1 MKFKSDIEVQ
11 AGLKDSSGS
20 SGTAGQILSSSGTT
34 VSWSTADPTS
44 ASGTTNYVSK
54 FTGTTTLG
62 NSQIFD
68 NGTNV
73 GIGTTSPGAKLQV
86 KGSDGYLKFD
96 SNGDNGFIKS
106 DFNLDLYA
114 DDTANNSSA
123 YSNIRFFTYG
133 ASEKMRITSAGNVGI
148 GTTAPTYKLQV
159 ASGDILADQSVAK
172 ISLGPQGTSGDVHFG
187 SSGLAAPT
195 TGSQDYG
202 FYAAHNAYRD
212 STGVWKHSRTST
224 IPAVRL
230 LGSGGVSSGN
240 SGFSFDYSANTGAGG
255 IAWTNLMQIA
265 TSGNVGIGTTNPG
278 AKLEVAGGR
287 IAVDSNFG
295 FQLALTSATQIGRW
309 FNSSGT
315 NYLQGD
321 GGRNWQIGSSTNGV
335 NTHFDNANNRVGIG
349 TTSPGDNL
357 QLNVANGKGITV
369 SYTGITDGEGS
380 SLSFKYGGNNTY
392 TSAQV
397 SSIKRAGGG
406 GDLVLSSGNT
416 VSSYSEI
423 MRLTKE
429 GNVGIGTTSP
439 DVKLEVIDAS
449 PTDGIIADF
458 VNSTNAGGTTAAI
471 KLSNADSDVC
481 DVVLGANRIGA
492 NFGSDFFI
500 SPSDGVDGTNRER
513 FRITEAG
520 AIKFNAYDSTNQT
533 GTPTYLLGTDASGN
547 IVKTNTVPGSAAGPY
562 LPLTAGAS
570 YPLTGDLY
578 LNNATYIRSTDSNGA
593 VPRMFGINPSNSTYI
608 GPIDAYA
615 GGSIFYGVS
624 ANVSAQTFYT
634 GASARMHINSSG
646 NVGIGTTSP
655 AQKLHV
661 DGAIVSGNITEG
673 VLLTSATGVGRVLGV
688 DAGFNSWNDLDIRA
702 TSATQLYLS
711 TSGNVGI
718 GTTSPSEAL
727 DVNGNITIK
736 NNGFIY
742 DKTGNPRIKFWEP
755 GNNSYYAGTSSGG
768 HSFYAV
774 SGGALMTILSSG
786 NVGIGTTSPGS
797 KLTVNG
803 DARLANSGKLYLWND
818 HSINYLDYRTWVA
831 SSSTGMTIQNSAAGG
846 NILLI
851 PNGNVGIGTTSPG
864 AKLEVSSTGNTAVR
878 ISTDGDAGD
887 IPMLQL
893 YRSGSS
899 YGQMHYEASG
909 GGSSGLHLTDFRNDT
924 NSHIIFNTRGANERM
939 RIEGDGNVG
948 IGTTAPSQK
957 LHVEGNARITGAYY
971 DSNNSA
977 GTSGQVLSAADAGTN
992 WGWIRNTLTSNFQH
1006 TSNSSLAYYFMP
1018 FSGDIEITTNQWYN
1032 NFTAAYAG
1040 RIRKIILKNTNGGT
1054 APTATNTTFRVTKN
1068 GSTLYTSGGQTTTA
1082 GYNMYAAATLG
1093 DSNATFAGGDRLQVS
1108 FNANGTWQNAAAS
1121 IIIEYT
1127 EN

>member
-851 PNGNVGIGTTSPG
+851 PNGNVGIGTT
-864 AKLEVSSTGNTAVR
+864 
-878 ISTDGDAGD
+878 
-887 IPMLQL
+887 
-893 YRSGSS
+893 
-899 YGQMHYEASG
+899 
-909 GGSSGLHLTDFRNDT
+909 
-924 NSHIIFNTRGANERM
+924 
-939 RIEGDGNVG
+939 
-948 IGTTAPSQK
+948 APSQK

>member
-73 GIGTTSPGAKLQV
+73 GIGTT
-86 KGSDGYLKFD
+86 
-96 SNGDNGFIKS
+96 
-106 DFNLDLYA
+106 
-114 DDTANNSSA
+114 
-123 YSNIRFFTYG
+123 
-133 ASEKMRITSAGNVGI
+133 
-148 GTTAPTYKLQV
+148 APTYKLQV

-172 ISLGPQGTSGDVHFG
+172 ISLGPQGSSGDVHFG

-265 TSGNVGIGTTNPG
+265 TSGNVGIGTTSPG

-392 TSAQV
+392 TSAKV

-562 LPLTAGAS
+562 LPLTAGSS

-851 PNGNVGIGTTSPG
+851 PNGNVGIGTTSP
-864 AKLEVSSTGNTAVR
+864 
-878 ISTDGDAGD
+878 
-887 IPMLQL
+887 
-893 YRSGSS
+893 
-899 YGQMHYEASG
+899 
-909 GGSSGLHLTDFRNDT
+909 
-924 NSHIIFNTRGANERM
+924 
-939 RIEGDGNVG
+939 
-948 IGTTAPSQK
+948 SQK
-957 LHVEGNARITGAYY
+957 LHVEGNARVTGAYY

-977 GTSGQVLSAADAGTN
+977 GTSGQVLSSTVTGTD
-992 WGWIRNTLTSNFQH
+992 WVTIS
-1006 TSNSSLAYYFMP
+1006 SSSLWTADTNGITYASNVGIGQASVASTSLGVTGFAH
-1018 FSGDIEITTNQWYN
+1018 FSGEARFDSQARFTNEIRLSNGVG
-1032 NFTAAYAG
+1032 TAGQTLVSNGTGNAPEWDHRVRSDA
-1040 RIRKIILKNTNGGT
+1040 TEGGT
-1054 APTATNTTFRVTKN
+1054 GSVVIGNMVKITQTAYTALGTPDAD
-1068 GSTLYTSGGQTTTA
+1068 TLY
-1082 GYNMYAAATLG
+1082 
-1093 DSNATFAGGDRLQVS
+1093 
-1108 FNANGTWQNAAAS
+1108 
-1121 IIIEYT
+1121 IIVG
-1127 EN
+1127 